1 MVVERYASLKVG
13 APQPRELEL
22 SWFVSAAT
30 LRLPVTNQ
38 SNYAATVHLQGV
50 DRERQCDFTFYTD
63 HDTDDHIQASGSDLD
78 AGIVGAAHLVLQP
91 GQTVTVPVEV
101 RTRQRPWIGL
111 APHITPFRVVARMDT
126 EPPRRR
132 AADGQL
138 AVAALIGPWQMAIA
152 AVLGVVAIFGTG
164 LAGLALLVALRSASL
179 TQVAPPAA
187 TPLAAAPVVAFVIQ
201 MDQPMPTR
209 VPASA
214 GRAAPAELVP
224 QADQN
229 SALMPDTVGESPGV
243 PIVSADQ
250 VTAPGEPTPV
260 GQRQLRPL
268 VVEPVVVTTPVAQGR
283 AVQEPSPTQNVPAQ
297 TNNANLT
304 YGQMFKQVAS
314 LYDLDWRL
322 LAAQAYLESGF
333 DSLALSGDGDMGLM
347 QIRPATWNEWAPT
360 VDASDP
366 FDSYSNVL
374 VGAVYL
380 NYLREQLSARGFP
393 QQEWMLVA
401 YSWGPD
407 KVFSHVDSGG
417 TWESLDPE
425 RRQYA
430 DDILRIAA
438 SIPVK

>member
-1 MVVERYASLKVG
+1 
-13 APQPRELEL
+13 
-22 SWFVSAAT
+22 
-30 LRLPVTNQ
+30 
-38 SNYAATVHLQGV
+38 
-50 DRERQCDFTFYTD
+50 
-63 HDTDDHIQASGSDLD
+63 
-78 AGIVGAAHLVLQP
+78 
-91 GQTVTVPVEV
+91 
-101 RTRQRPWIGL
+101 
-111 APHITPFRVVARMDT
+111 
-126 EPPRRR
+126 
-132 AADGQL
+132 
-138 AVAALIGPWQMAIA
+138 
-152 AVLGVVAIFGTG
+152 
-164 LAGLALLVALRSASL
+164 
-179 TQVAPPAA
+179 
-187 TPLAAAPVVAFVIQ
+187 
-201 MDQPMPTR
+201 
-209 VPASA
+209 
-214 GRAAPAELVP
+214 
-224 QADQN
+224 
-229 SALMPDTVGESPGV
+229 
-243 PIVSADQ
+243 
-250 VTAPGEPTPV
+250 
-260 GQRQLRPL
+260 
-268 VVEPVVVTTPVAQGR
+268 
-283 AVQEPSPTQNVPAQ
+283 
-297 TNNANLT
+297 
-304 YGQMFKQVAS
+304 MFKQVAS